1 MMVSVVCETVHKYI
15 VGYTEL
21 LSELFAV
28 CSIMHIFA
36 TGNAKSSVLGLE
48 MLVYCQTFEAWSSLV
63 AVLVVVVLVI
73 AV

>member
-1 MMVSVVCETVHKYI
+1 MGNGAQVYCWLQRA
-15 VGYTEL
+15 L
-21 LSELFAV
+21 LSEAAYSI
-28 CSIMHIFA
+28 CSLLY
-36 TGNAKSSVLGLE
+36 NAHFCHSDIAKGSVLGLG

>member
-1 MMVSVVCETVHKYI
+1 MNQPK
-15 VGYTEL
+15 
-21 LSELFAV
+21 LFAV
-28 CSIMHIFA
+28 CSIKHIFA

>member
-1 MMVSVVCETVHKYI
+1 
-15 VGYTEL
+15 
-21 LSELFAV
+21 
-28 CSIMHIFA
+28 MHIFA

-63 AVLVVVVLVI
+63 AVLVVVILVI